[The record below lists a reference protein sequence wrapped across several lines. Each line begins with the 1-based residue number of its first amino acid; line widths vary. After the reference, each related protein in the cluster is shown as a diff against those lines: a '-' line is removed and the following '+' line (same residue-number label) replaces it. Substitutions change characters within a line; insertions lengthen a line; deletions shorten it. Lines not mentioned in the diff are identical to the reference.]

1 MTCTPREIHI
11 QFSAGSMV
19 PVKRALLSVAGLP
32 GCDKST
38 SLMTMLDGVVPRSR
52 EPPIAPLGFL
62 SANDGMP
69 YCELTASVSAQHE
82 LPVYLE
88 AAKNTCYIHAMQCS
102 INKYFHRHQQQIEKF
117 ETAPSKVELFKDEDL
132 NSHFSLIYQRLS
144 DNHTSSIQHPE
155 QKANPSGLVEI
166 NIWDIRMSRSIYHF
180 LPALWGHLDR
190 SYLWLFLD
198 LESLDHDDNT
208 LHQLDSIPE
217 NESYKDKKDRELIM
231 SYHPS
236 LYYFLRFIMLVKSR
250 KKDRENVCS
259 LFVMHETENPDKINN
274 AMGIITDAAMQIDV
288 KTQIKEPITPLQRKV
303 NDVEVLKTELDS
315 LVNKILNSSE
325 DIPLSF
331 VFLRSLFYEHSR
343 IYITKNELQ
352 SKGHELDMSN
362 EELNDFCKFF
372 MSSGSI
378 IDVSQID
385 NTSPYVI
392 VKPMKFLK
400 ELDKIFY
407 PQCDSDSQITGYGLV
422 TEEKAKD
429 MFGEEYKF
437 FMNVL
442 VSVDLAVRLT
452 GNQINFEGTLL
463 PCNQAYYYVP
473 DVRVMPPDLT
483 CDPSALHLLMDINC
497 PLRHLQILFVN
508 AYFEYSTQP
517 SALVLER
524 NSPVNVTNFKTKLS
538 NSESE
543 VDIRFRYLGN
553 TIEINFP
560 KADPL
565 ADKTTCADIVRGCNE
580 MMLND
585 RWMRTP
591 YTFAMM
597 CSVEHKIVTDPN
609 RLHHVC
615 HILPHDAH
623 CKSCELNG
631 KANKF
636 LDLWNQATDEV
647 SKIFKLD
654 LLS

>member
-1 MTCTPREIHI
+1 
-11 QFSAGSMV
+11 MV

-32 GCDKST
+32 GCDKSK
-38 SLMTMLDGVVPRSR
+38 SLMAMLSRVVASTKQLPM
-52 EPPIAPLGFL
+52 APLSFL

-69 YCELTASVSAQHE
+69 YCELTAAVSAQHQLLE
-82 LPVYLE
+82 YSE
-88 AAKNTCYIHAMQCS
+88 AAKNTCYIHAMNCS
-102 INKYFHRHQQQIEKF
+102 INDNFHQNHKQIEKF
-117 ETAPSKVELFKDEDL
+117 QIEPSKIRLFKDEDL

-144 DNHTSSIQHPE
+144 NNHAFSKQYPE
-155 QKANPSGLVEI
+155 EKTNPSGLAEI

-198 LESLDHDDNT
+198 LESLHPDDNT
-208 LHQLDSIPE
+208 LRHLPAIPE

-236 LYYFLRFIMLVKSR
+236 LYYFLRFIMLVKSQ

-259 LFVMHETENPDKINN
+259 LFVMHKTENPDDINN
-274 AMGIITDAAMQIDV
+274 ANSIIMDAAVQMGV
-288 KTQIKEPITPLQRKV
+288 KTQIKESITPLQQKV
-303 NDVEVLKTELDS
+303 NDVEILKSELDS
-315 LVNKILNSSE
+315 LANKILNSSE
-325 DIPLSF
+325 KIPLSF

-352 SKGHELDMSN
+352 SKGHELKMNNLD
-362 EELNDFCKFF
+362 LNNFCEFF

-385 NTSPYVI
+385 TTSPYVI

-429 MFGEEYKF
+429 MFGEDYNF

-508 AYFEYSTQP
+508 AYFEYSMQP

-585 RWMRTP
+585 RWMKTP